1 MDRVKFY
8 SMNDWAGGYQLKK
21 AEKIINNF
29 DKNNE
34 NLKAS
39 KEYKVNLICK
49 NYGEIFDARD
59 RINKFYI
66 TNFEMD
72 NDCFQKIINN
82 YEI

>member
-8 SMNDWAGGYQLKK
+8 SVNDWAGGYQLKK

-66 TNFEMD
+66 TNFE
-72 NDCFQKIINN
+72 NGQ
-82 YEI
+82 